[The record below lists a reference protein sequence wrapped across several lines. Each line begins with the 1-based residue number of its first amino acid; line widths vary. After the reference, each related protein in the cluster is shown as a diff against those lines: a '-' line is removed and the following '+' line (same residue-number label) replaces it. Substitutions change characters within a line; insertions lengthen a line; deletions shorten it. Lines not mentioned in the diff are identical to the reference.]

1 VGVCG
6 QQLLE
11 IIVLIVLLPMQ
22 ELPLQVTV
30 GEFLLEFVE
39 VVFVIVFF
47 SIHLDL
53 YVSKLVV

>member
-1 VGVCG
+1 MGVCG